1 MRKKDENLK
10 ESLLD
15 CAREIAAAEGTDAIN
30 IRRIARQAGIAT
42 GTVYNYFSNKDDIL
56 LALTEEYWRKT
67 LTEMQDAVRAESF
80 VGQLEGIYAFL
91 RVRISDSAGV
101 LMGSLRNVE
110 AAGRERMQHMHK
122 VLREALL
129 RSMEQD
135 SAICEGIWNKQFT
148 KEQYAD
154 FIIMNMMVLLRTD
167 VREISFFLEIV
178 RRTLY

>member
-1 MRKKDENLK
+1 MRKKDENLR

-30 IRRIARQAGIAT
+30 IRRIAKQAGIAT
-42 GTVYNYFSNKDDIL
+42 GTVYNYFSNKEDIL

-67 LTEMQDAVRAESF
+67 LMEMRDAIGAESF
-80 VGQLEGIYAFL
+80 VGQLEEIYTFL
-91 RVRISDSAGV
+91 RIRISDSAGV

-110 AAGRERMQHMHK
+110 AAGRERMQHMHR

-135 SAICEGIWNKQFT
+135 SGIRESIWDEQFK

-167 VREISFFLEIV
+167 VHDISFFLEIV
-178 RRTLY
+178 KRTLY